1 MIAKTTNL
9 SGEVAPVFGG
19 GAGALVVLDVEH
31 LARLRP
37 PQELELAFR
46 LLGLHRRRFTVSL
59 HVNSSVSRL
68 FLFSWS
74 MCVWSSG
81 SYFARPVALP
91 PPSHP
96 IASLFQLKNRV

>member
-1 MIAKTTNL
+1 MSSQKYFLQGAWWNFKIENDFTSSVCAKTTNL
-9 SGEVAPVFGG
+9 AGEVAPVFGG
-19 GAGALVVLDVEH
+19 GAGALVVLHVEH

-68 FLFSWS
+68 F
-74 MCVWSSG
+74 
-81 SYFARPVALP
+81 
-91 PPSHP
+91 
-96 IASLFQLKNRV
+96 